1 MDLNKVILEKLS
13 EFKGDIPGIINECT
27 VAGVRLDDG
36 IVLAKNRDR
45 GYTAKVEVIHELVD
59 NVEVLFWRDIDTDWS
74 EGMNEF
80 GIGIVNSSLMVND
93 DEKEG
98 DKVEKK
104 REEKRI
110 KKVVG
115 DKKGKPKHASDGAKI
130 RQALTQKNLR
140 DCVRVIVTTRGNGSG
155 IKGVTGESIVSD
167 GKDIYIVEHT
177 SQDVPIIKK
186 LKRDRKV
193 AVRTN
198 HGVYHKHVGY
208 LHGEKRKSSVARMET
223 AKEHLESA
231 KTDQDV
237 IDLMRKQYH
246 QDPMLNPYRE
256 DNKYHMQTT
265 GQIMM
270 NLDKKIVTV
279 RMDKKHGEF
288 DGVINKLPEGYEP
301 KIKFHLER

>member
-13 EFKGDIPGIINECT
+13 EFKGDTPEIINECT

-231 KTDQDV
+231 KIDQDV

-270 NLDKKIVTV
+270 NLDNAGKTQ
-279 RMDKKHGEF
+279 
-288 DGVINKLPEGYEP
+288 
-301 KIKFHLER
+301 